1 MALQI
6 LPILKTLAPLV
17 ANASGMVAN
26 MKSTAASADTKE
38 KIAALEREAIEVGEL
53 LAATTIQLEALAKQV
68 NAQAEL
74 NERLERRTRRAS
86 GLAVAALVI
95 ASATALYALIWN

>member
-1 MALQI
+1 MAIHI

-26 MKSTAASADTKE
+26 MKSSAASADTRE
-38 KIAALEREAIEVGEL
+38 KLGALERDAIEAGEL
-53 LAATTIQLEALAKQV
+53 LAATTEQLEALAKQV

-74 NERLERRTRRAS
+74 NERFDRRLRQAM
-86 GLAVAALVI
+86 GLGVAALAVALGVVLFLVV
-95 ASATALYALIWN
+95 SL